1 MTHFFHRRQGE
12 LWCEDVPLAALARA
26 WGTPSYVYSDA
37 TLRRH
42 FHVLDE
48 AIGPRPRLIAFS
60 VKANSNLSVL
70 ATLAQCGAG
79 ADVVSGGEL
88 ARALAAG
95 IPAGRIV
102 FSGVGK
108 TRAELVAG
116 LVAGIF
122 QFNVESAP
130 ELEALAACA
139 AATGLRA
146 SVAIRVNPDIGA
158 GGHAKISTGGAEV
171 KFGVPMAEAPA
182 LVRRVIEHQS
192 LDFQGLAV
200 HIGSQI
206 GDLAPMERA
215 FGKVFALARALG
227 AEGIGVPR
235 IDLGGGLAIPYDEG
249 ETHAQP
255 AAYGTMVA
263 RAAGD
268 FPGLLIF
275 EPGRLI
281 AGNSG
286 ILLSEVIYFKRGE
299 SRNFLVLDAGM
310 NDLMRPALYDAF
322 HAIEPVGRPR
332 GEPVPVDVVGPIC
345 ETSDLFGE
353 NRLLPPLE
361 AGDLVALFSAGAYGA
376 SMGSEYN
383 SRPLAAEILVRGA
396 EHAVV
401 RRRPVLDEMLAREPL
416 AQWLAR

>member
-1 MTHFFHRRQGE
+1 M
-12 LWCEDVPLAALARA
+12 LAHA

-42 FHVLDE
+42 FRVLDE
-48 AIGPRPRLIAFS
+48 AIGARPRLVAFS

-70 ATLAQCGAG
+70 ATLARCGAG

-95 IPAGRIV
+95 MPPARVV

-108 TRAELVAG
+108 TREELLAG
-116 LVAGIF
+116 LHAGIF
-122 QFNVESAP
+122 QFNIESAA
-130 ELEALAACA
+130 EFEALAACA
-139 AATGLRA
+139 ARA
-146 SVAIRVNPDIGA
+146 GRRAPVAIRINPDIGA

-171 KFGVPMAEAPA
+171 KFGVPMAEARVLA
-182 LVRRVIEHQS
+182 RRAMAHDA

-206 GDLAPMERA
+206 GDLAPMEEA
-215 FGKVFALARALG
+215 FGKVFALARAL
-227 AEGIGVPR
+227 AADGIPVAR
-235 IDLGGGLAIPYDEG
+235 VDLGGGLAIPYDTSEI
-249 ETHAQP
+249 HAQP
-255 AAYGTMVA
+255 AAYGAMVA

-286 ILLSEVIYFKRGE
+286 ILLSRVIYFKRGE
-299 SRNFLVLDAGM
+299 RRNFVVLDAGM

-322 HAIEPVGRPR
+322 HAIEPVGPPR
-332 GEPVPVDVVGPIC
+332 GAPAPVDVVGPIC

-353 NRLLPPLE
+353 NRHLPPLE
-361 AGDLVALFSAGAYGA
+361 PGDLVAVFSAGAYGA

-396 EHAVV
+396 GHALV
-401 RRRPVLDEMLAREPL
+401 RRRPTLDEMLAREPL
-416 AQWLAR
+416 AAWLQP